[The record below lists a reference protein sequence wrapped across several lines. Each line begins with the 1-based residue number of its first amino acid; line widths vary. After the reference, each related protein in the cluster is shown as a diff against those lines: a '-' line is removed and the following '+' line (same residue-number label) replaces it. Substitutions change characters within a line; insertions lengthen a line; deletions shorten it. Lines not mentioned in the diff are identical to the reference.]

1 MEVDQILGRERAMAA
16 FERMKA
22 LERYLDECQQMWNF
36 QEILQQQCQQVV
48 KELEAMASLKP
59 SPAWS

>member
-1 MEVDQILGRERAMAA
+1 MEVDQILGRERVMAA